1 MNLDTYIET
10 LYQTAKYNL
19 ANHIDMLYIQAKSK
33 VSNESVKEIDEKLIE
48 DYLKK
53 RGYTMNY
60 ILNKRVMVKDFT
72 CVYINVN
79 SVEVWHDKAKNNNSV
94 FVNES
99 LLTGLPLTLNYFE
112 RI

>member
-1 MNLDTYIET
+1 MNLNTYIET

-19 ANHIDMLYIQAKSK
+19 SNHIDMLYIQSKSK
-33 VSNESVKEIDEKLIE
+33 NSKESEKEIDEKLIE

-72 CVYINVN
+72 CVYINEN
-79 SVEVWHDKAKNNNSV
+79 SVEVWHDKSQNNKSV